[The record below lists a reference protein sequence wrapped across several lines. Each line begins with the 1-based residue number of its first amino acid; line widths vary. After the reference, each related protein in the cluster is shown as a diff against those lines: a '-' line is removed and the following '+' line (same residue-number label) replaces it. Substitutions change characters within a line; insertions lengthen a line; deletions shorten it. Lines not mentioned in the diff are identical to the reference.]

1 MNINLESISIFTLL
15 YHTHRI
21 LSLFKIHPQTLIF
34 MTGNI
39 FEIRSKSNQVSGS
52 NKKKANGRNQTSMA
66 ILGIGNI
73 VSIDI
78 DDKSNLPIGSNI
90 YSI

>member
-1 MNINLESISIFTLL
+1 
-15 YHTHRI
+15 
-21 LSLFKIHPQTLIF
+21 
-34 MTGNI
+34 
-39 FEIRSKSNQVSGS
+39 
-52 NKKKANGRNQTSMA
+52 MA

>member
-1 MNINLESISIFTLL
+1 
-15 YHTHRI
+15 
-21 LSLFKIHPQTLIF
+21 